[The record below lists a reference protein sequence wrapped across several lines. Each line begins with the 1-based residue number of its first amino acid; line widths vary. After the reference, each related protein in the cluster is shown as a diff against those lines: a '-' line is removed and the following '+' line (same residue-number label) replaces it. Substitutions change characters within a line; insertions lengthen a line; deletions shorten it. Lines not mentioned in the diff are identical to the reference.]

1 MNIAFSTL
9 FLITLFLPGY
19 ILRHVYLSSGY
30 WALNG
35 AADYIHHNTDSNNN
49 PFASEVL
56 TILFISIIIHTIAIL
71 IPCIQIYY
79 VKALTFLTNSSP
91 SIPNISLPKFS
102 LYFIALCILSGILG
116 FCCYWIVRKFKLDM
130 RFKCLRFKF
139 YWFYILSGECL
150 AFPENGAQKIPDG
163 AYIAATIEQNG
174 KSYLYYGLLEDYVVE
189 KSGELKTLLI
199 KYARRRELNND
210 SSEKNEDEDDKRF
223 YPIRGEWLTL
233 KYKDIKS
240 LNIEYFYLEPNP
252 KQ

>member
-35 AADYIHHNTDSNNN
+35 AADYIHHNTDANNN

-56 TILFISIIIHTIAIL
+56 TILFISIIIHSFAIL
-71 IPCIQIYY
+71 IPCFQINYL
-79 VKALTFLTNSSP
+79 KALTFLTHNNLSTS
-91 SIPNISLPKFS
+91 NISLLEFS
-102 LYFIALCILSGILG
+102 WYFIALCILSGILG
-116 FCCYWIVRKFKLDM
+116 FICYWVVRKFKLDM

-150 AFPENGAQKIPDG
+150 AFPENGAQKIPEG

-174 KSYLYYGLLEDYVVE
+174 KSYLYYGVLEDYVVE
-189 KSGELKTLLI
+189 KSGELKTLFI

-210 SSEKNEDEDDKRF
+210 ASEEKEDDKRF

-240 LNIEYFYLEPNP
+240 LNIEYFYIERE
-252 KQ
+252 K